1 MTHCPLVSIVIPMYD
16 AATTVEEAVRS
27 LLTQTYD
34 SIEVVVVDDGS
45 RDRSVEIVRRMADPR
60 LRIAP
65 QEHRGLVPALVRGCA
80 EAEGEYV
87 ARLDADDVTYPER
100 IAAQTAYL
108 EKHDEIGL
116 LGTWASLCDEDGR
129 TWSFE
134 PPPND
139 AALRRYL
146 LRDNPFVHSTV
157 MFRKQAYSDAGGYA
171 DGPNEDYRLW
181 IRMARAWKIAILP
194 DVLVMHRLRRAS
206 HSGSTPRSAA
216 LRARLAAQWDAAR
229 LLGPWSG
236 AIPALATTCGTYAL
250 SMLGGAPER
259 WVRSRA
265 RGRGA
270 PRAGG

>member
-1 MTHCPLVSIVIPMYD
+1 MNRRPLVSIVMPVYD
-16 AATTVEEAVRS
+16 AAATVEEAGRS
-27 LLTQTYD
+27 LLTQTYQPLE
-34 SIEVVVVDDGS
+34 IVVIDDGS
-45 RDRSVEIVRRMADPR
+45 HDRSAEIVRGLGDPR
-60 LRIAP
+60 LKIVR

-87 ARLDADDVTYPER
+87 ARLDADDITYPER

-108 EKHDEIGL
+108 EKHGEIGL

-157 MFRKQAYSDAGGYA
+157 MFRKQAYGDAGGYA

-194 DVLVMHRLRRAS
+194 DVLVMHRVRRAS
-206 HSGSTPRSAA
+206 HSGSMPRSAA

-236 AIPALATTCGTYAL
+236 AIPTLAATCGTYAL

-270 PRAGG
+270 SRAG